1 MAGTHQMQG
10 NDHVRW
16 DSYCSSS
23 SCCCIC
29 YHSEG
34 RWAGVESPKPQRFI
48 SYPTPILLR
57 GFYLHRSMAKQGQYI
72 TRTWFEEER
81 SEGSDATHLFF
92 VYVTP
97 HAFFS
102 RNHHVCQGK
111 DICFLRCVWLE
122 EDGSWGCFW
131 HLNISLYLIF
141 IRYELINELD
151 AIPQSWHHRKSK
163 CIYHAFSG
171 NPACSKE
178 ITLLWR

>member
-1 MAGTHQMQG
+1 MAGPHQMQG

-16 DSYCSSS
+16 DSYSSS

-34 RWAGVESPKPQRFI
+34 ADGQHREPEATTIYLLPNTNIIKGFLPASKHGKVHI
-48 SYPTPILLR
+48 SLGHGLR
-57 GFYLHRSMAKQGQYI
+57 RRG
-72 TRTWFEEER
+72 
-81 SEGSDATHLFF
+81 SEGSDATHFS
-92 VYVTP
+92 VTP

-111 DICFLRCVWLE
+111 DICFLRCVCVWLE

-151 AIPQSWHHRKSK
+151 AIPQSWHHHKSK
-163 CIYHAFSG
+163 CISHVFFG
-171 NPACSKE
+171 QRG
-178 ITLLWR
+178 LF